1 MATKVKKT
9 LHQSLW
15 AEYNRDYGK
24 SAEQFPA
31 DTTINKR
38 DGKIWLTRSLPS
50 GKDRLRDPET
60 GMPVKMLGDIGRI
73 GPIGE
78 TTILAIWWHHGQKMP
93 GWIPL
98 PSMDAMAEWTM
109 DSVCPTPDGRILE
122 PDHPDSWLRLLG
134 LV

>member
-1 MATKVKKT
+1 MATTKATT
-9 LHQSLW
+9 LHSKLW
-15 AEYNRDYGK
+15 TEFKRDYGK
-24 SAEQFPA
+24 AAEQYPA

-50 GKDRLRDPET
+50 GKDRLRNPET
-60 GMPVKMLGDIGRI
+60 GLPVRMAGDIGRI

-78 TTILAIWWHHGQKMP
+78 TTILAIWWREDGAFR
-93 GWIPL
+93 WVPL
-98 PSMDAMAEWTM
+98 PSIDAMMEWTL
-109 DSVCPTPDGRILE
+109 DSVCPTPDGRTLE